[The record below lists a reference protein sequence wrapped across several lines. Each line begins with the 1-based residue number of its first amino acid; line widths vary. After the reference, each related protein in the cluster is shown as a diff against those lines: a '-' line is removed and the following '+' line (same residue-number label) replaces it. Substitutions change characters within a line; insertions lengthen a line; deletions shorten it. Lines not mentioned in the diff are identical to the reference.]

1 MKITNK
7 HKIQQG
13 AYNLYEDKGI
23 WAFLHNEHFTYM
35 SKNSFKNS
43 IWELKKE
50 KKVVKIS
57 QSQYTLI
64 EGIPDNIELLKQI
77 KLKNKE
83 PIIAIK
89 RTENV
94 PIHLNTIYGIH
105 TWGFKLPS
113 GIKITISTI

>member
-43 IWELKKE
+43 ICELKKE

-64 EGIPDNIELLKQI
+64 EGIPDNIELTKQI

-83 PIIAIK
+83 HIIAIK
-89 RTENV
+89 RTKTYRFT
-94 PIHLNTIYGIH
+94 LT
-105 TWGFKLPS
+105 PS
-113 GIKITISTI
+113 TQSTHGASSCLVG